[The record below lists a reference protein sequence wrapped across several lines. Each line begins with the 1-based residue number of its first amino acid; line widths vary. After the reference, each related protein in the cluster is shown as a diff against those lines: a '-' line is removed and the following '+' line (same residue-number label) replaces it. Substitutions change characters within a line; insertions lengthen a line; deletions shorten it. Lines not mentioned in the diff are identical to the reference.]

1 VCDKM
6 ELGIS
11 SLGYIIDYGINNE
24 YKDITNMI
32 FQSTEQCLNFAEEKG
47 INVVEIVVDPQNIF
61 TDTKKQAF
69 IDLVNAYSMKKQVHG
84 PFIDVN
90 LCSHNDLISKASI
103 EVYIEAA
110 KLCKVFNVE
119 VMTIH
124 PGLANFLL
132 KSIRD
137 YNRIQLASAINVLL
151 DFTNKLNLTI
161 CLENMPKN
169 THIMLDQD
177 NIEEILN
184 AISRSDLFLT
194 YDTSHFYTNDG
205 DVNILW
211 ERYHKIIRNV
221 HLVENFTTESDTH
234 PPLGSGKVNFKEILN
249 VISSYDYKGAVV
261 IELSSNRNLQDSID
275 YINRFL

>member
-1 VCDKM
+1 MYDKM

-11 SLGYIIDYGINNE
+11 SLGHIIDYGLNNE
-24 YKDITNMI
+24 YKDITNMF
-32 FQSTEQCLNFAEEKG
+32 FQSTEECLNFAEEKE

-61 TDTKKQAF
+61 TDTKREEF
-69 IDLVNAYSMKKQVHG
+69 IDLLNSYSMKKQIHG

-90 LCSHNDLISKASI
+90 LCSHNDLISKAST
-103 EVYIEAA
+103 EVYIETA
-110 KLCKVFNVE
+110 KLCKEFNIDL
-119 VMTIH
+119 MTIH

-132 KSIRD
+132 ESIRD
-137 YNRIQLASAINVLL
+137 YNRIQLASTINVLL

-184 AISRSDLFLT
+184 SISRSDLFLT

-205 DVNILW
+205 DVNLLW

-221 HLVENFTTESDTH
+221 HLVENFTTDSDTH
-234 PPLGSGKVNFKEILN
+234 PNLGSGKVNFKEILD
-249 VISSYDYKGAVV
+249 VINSYGYKGALV
-261 IELSSNRNLQDSID
+261 IELSSNKNLQESID
-275 YINRFL
+275 YINQIL

>member
-1 VCDKM
+1 M

-32 FQSTEQCLNFAEEKG
+32 YQSTEQCLNFAEEKG

-69 IDLVNAYSMKKQVHG
+69 IDLVNAYSMKKQIHG

-110 KLCKVFNVE
+110 KLCKVFNVD

-205 DVNILW
+205 DANLLW

-234 PPLGSGKVNFKEILN
+234 PPLGSGKVNFKEIID
-249 VISSYDYKGAVV
+249 VISSYDYKGALV

>member
-1 VCDKM
+1 VYDKM

-11 SLGYIIDYGINNE
+11 SLGHIIDYGLNNE
-24 YKDITNMI
+24 DKDITNMF
-32 FQSTEQCLNFAEEKG
+32 FQSTEECLNFAEEKG

-61 TDTKKQAF
+61 TDTKREEF
-69 IDLVNAYSMKKQVHG
+69 IDLLNSYSMKKQIHG

-90 LCSHNDLISKASI
+90 LCSHNDLISKAST
-103 EVYIEAA
+103 EVYIETT
-110 KLCKVFNVE
+110 KLCKEFNVDT
-119 VMTIH
+119 MTIH

-132 KSIRD
+132 ESIRD
-137 YNRIQLASAINVLL
+137 YNRKQLASAINVLL

-184 AISRSDLFLT
+184 VISRSDLFLT
-194 YDTSHFYTNDG
+194 YDTSHFYTNNG
-205 DVNILW
+205 DVNLLW

-234 PPLGSGKVNFKEILN
+234 PNLGSGKVNFKKILN
-249 VISSYDYKGAVV
+249 VINSYDYKGALV
-261 IELSSNRNLQDSID
+261 IELSSNKNLQESID